1 MVWPMAVPTNSV
13 RLQAALPLPQ
23 HAAAGAEVA
32 SDAPIFFMTSSMTLL
47 ISSSFIYVPSEH

>member
-1 MVWPMAVPTNSV
+1 MAVPTNSV
-13 RLQAALPLPQ
+13 RLQFALPLLQ

-47 ISSSFIYVPSEH
+47 ISSSFIYVPSEL